1 MSGSPKSIQ
10 KSIRITKEVY
20 DYIDQQ
26 DGEGFNEKFCNMVMY
41 CMKKQADIKKRVSV
55 AEKELKEC
63 EKLIGQKQ
71 DILTNLRRIESYV
84 NNCCNV
90 IQ

>member
-1 MSGSPKSIQ
+1 MSGSLKSIQ

-20 DYIDQQ
+20 YYIDHQ

-41 CMKKQADIKKRVSV
+41 CMKKQDDIKKRVSA

-63 EKLIGQKQ
+63 EKLINQKQ
-71 DILTNLRRIESYV
+71 DILAKLRRIESFV
-84 NNCCNV
+84 NDCCNV

>member
-26 DGEGFNEKFCNMVMY
+26 DGEGFNEKFCNMVIY
-41 CMKKQADIKKRVSV
+41 CMKKQADIKKRVSA
-55 AEKELKEC
+55 AEKNLKNIEN
-63 EKLIGQKQ
+63 LIDQKQ
-71 DILTNLRRIESYV
+71 ETLNKLHRIESYI
-84 NNCCNV
+84 NSCCNV